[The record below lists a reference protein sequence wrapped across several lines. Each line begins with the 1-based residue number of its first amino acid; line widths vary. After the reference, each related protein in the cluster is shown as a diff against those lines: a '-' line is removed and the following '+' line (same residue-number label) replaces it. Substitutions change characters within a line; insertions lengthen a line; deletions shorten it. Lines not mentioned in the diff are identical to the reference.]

1 MALASFLDYG
11 LLGFS
16 SFYLGHVLD
25 EPRQRPEMLWLYFTS
40 PSMRSI
46 LYTTWAISMTGDWL
60 FNGSAM
66 KPTKAFVIGLF
77 AYAGYL
83 HFPSRERKGD
93 ISWRTSATTKDLG
106 FLGSWWIGG
115 GDGEWFCFLGHN
127 GADEKT
133 ILPAA
138 LLEQMSVKRNKVD
151 EDDGVIVME
160 EVDEED

>member
-1 MALASFLDYG
+1 MTLASFLDYG

-46 LYTTWAISMTGDWL
+46 LYTSWAISMTGDWL
-60 FNGSAM
+60 FNGATM
-66 KPTKAFVIGLF
+66 KPSKAFVIGLF
-77 AYAGYL
+77 AYTGYL
-83 HFPSRERKGD
+83 NFPSRERKGD

-106 FLGSWWIGG
+106 LI
-115 GDGEWFCFLGHN
+115 GHN
-127 GADEKT
+127 GKDEKT

-138 LLEQMSVKRNKVD
+138 LLEQMSVKRTKAE

-160 EVDEED
+160 EVDES